1 MKQKFLLLV
10 LLVSAV
16 LLQGCV
22 IAALGAGVGAAA
34 MYGNAVQREDY
45 VRYRTE
51 MERLNFDRERSG
63 MLPTSIMTYE
73 QWDNGQR

>member
-1 MKQKFLLLV
+1 MKQKFPLLV
-10 LLVSAV
+10 LLASAV

-34 MYGNAVQREDY
+34 MYGNAVQRDAY
-45 VRYRTE
+45 VRYRTD
-51 MERLNFDRERSG
+51 MERLNFDRERAG

>member
-1 MKQKFLLLV
+1 MKQKFRPLV
-10 LLVSAV
+10 LLACAV

-34 MYGNAVQREDY
+34 MYGNAVQRDAY
-45 VRYRTE
+45 VRYRTD
-51 MERLNFDRERSG
+51 MERLNFDRERAG